1 MISRKCVRK
10 GAAVVV
16 NVSEM
21 LSNPGEGPPPDTF
34 QTQSESPFHS
44 KSCGVVERNPADSFD
59 PLSIYLFSLFLEK
72 VLS

>member
-21 LSNPGEGPPPDTF
+21 FTDPGEGPPF
-34 QTQSESPFHS
+34 RHS
-44 KSCGVVERNPADSFD
+44 SAAFLDGDKVVT
-59 PLSIYLFSLFLEK
+59 I
-72 VLS
+72 VLISVLRIVVLRCRLLAVA